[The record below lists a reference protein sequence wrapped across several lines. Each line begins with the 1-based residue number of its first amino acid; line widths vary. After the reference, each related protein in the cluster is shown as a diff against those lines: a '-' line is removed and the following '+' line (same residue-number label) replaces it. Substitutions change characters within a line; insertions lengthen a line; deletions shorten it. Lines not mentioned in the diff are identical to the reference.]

1 MLWICIRKH
10 IVFDQAIPNFA
21 GWLLSNRSLG
31 SPVKTVLGYLPP
43 INVKVNEFTTILTY
57 LRYLQEF
64 ATAANM
70 PYVNITL
77 DVGAAM
83 NAFKT
88 AWNLLEE
95 FSNVMIHLGDFYF
108 MKKNLQVNIFLNK
121 RF

>member
-21 GWLLSNRSLG
+21 GWLLSNRPLG

-43 INVKVNEFTTILTY
+43 INAKVNEFTTILTY
-57 LRYLQEF
+57 LRYLQEL

-83 NAFKT
+83 YAFKT
-88 AWNLLEE
+88 VE
-95 FSNVMIHLGDFYF
+95 FTRRILKHDDTF
-108 MKKNLQVNIFLNK
+108 
-121 RF
+121 R